1 MKCDMIYIMK
11 SKTRS
16 TRHSATSPRRISSD
30 SPARERRAEARASL
44 ARAREREELFGEAFD
59 FLSARDCLRVLVC
72 VGGMEAYAAGA
83 AGWMLDPRPWCK
95 PMSAFTLAVG
105 AGIIALAQ
113 TGVAMSLWAVARFL
127 FCFRRTARRPIYY
140 PQERRRRERL
150 AAERRKVRERFTA
163 SPRPTP
169 RELLA
174 QYARARES
182 EREALRFGSLMCDLE
197 AHCDNSLVRDADG
210 EIRGRNP
217 GVRGW
222 LREHCPAVAAHYSRA
237 MHYKALAEKFRQ
249 AAGAEDPVPAAW
261 LADGSGEAVRA
272 LLGGRARRELTV
284 RITKA
289 NGDRKGRRVSRA
301 FSVDG
306 DTLGAAWRKAGEIIA
321 EAEAE
326 TRRGTNS
333 AKAADAR
340 EGGRDVVARTRR
352 GTARGEEAGAKE
364 ARAGDEART
373 RCGTISRRGCVTRRG
388 CVARLEEALD
398 ERLAPEFAP
407 SGWRMSET
415 APPRTSLA

>member
-1 MKCDMIYIMK
+1 MRAAPRG
-11 SKTRS
+11 SRRAAPSAGRS
-16 TRHSATSPRRISSD
+16 A
-30 SPARERRAEARASL
+30 ARECRAEARASL
-44 ARAREREELFGEAFD
+44 ARAKEREELFGETFD
-59 FLSARDCLRVLVC
+59 FLSGRDCLRALLC

-83 AGWMLDPRPWCK
+83 AGWALDPRPWCK
-95 PMSAFTLAVG
+95 PVSALTLAVCAGVLALGQAG
-105 AGIIALAQ
+105 A
-113 TGVAMSLWAVARFL
+113 VMSLWAVARFL
-127 FCFRRTARRPIYY
+127 CCFRRRVRRPVYY
-140 PQERRRRERL
+140 PQERMRRERL

-163 SPRPTP
+163 SPCPTP
-169 RELLA
+169 EQLRE
-174 QYARARES
+174 QYGKARDS
-182 EREALRFGSLMCDLE
+182 VREALRFGSLMCDLE

-249 AAGAEDPVPAAW
+249 AAGAGDPVPAAW
-261 LADGSGEAVRA
+261 LADGSGEAVGA
-272 LLGGRARRELTV
+272 FLGGRGRRELTV

-289 NGDRKGRRVSRA
+289 NGDRRGLRVSRA

-306 DTLGAAWRKAGEIIA
+306 DALGAAWRKAGEIIA
-321 EAEAE
+321 EAE
-326 TRRGTNS
+326 TRTRCGTVY
-333 AKAADAR
+333 AKEVEAMEGEGDA
-340 EGGRDVVARTRR
+340 GARTRC
-352 GTARGEEAGAKE
+352 GAACDEKAGAKE
-364 ARAGDEART
+364 SKAGGKTRT
-373 RCGTISRRGCVTRRG
+373 RCGTISRRG

>member
-1 MKCDMIYIMK
+1 MK

-197 AHCDNSLVRDADG
+197 AHCDNSLVRNADG
-210 EIRGRNP
+210 EIVGRNP

-222 LREHCPAVAAHYSRA
+222 LRANCRELAAHYSRA

-249 AAGAEDPVPAAW
+249 AAGAADPVPAAW
-261 LADGSGEAVRA
+261 LADDAGEAVRGF
-272 LLGGRARRELTV
+272 LGRGRSRRLTV
-284 RITKA
+284 RIAKV
-289 NGDRKGRRVSRA
+289 NGDRRGRRVSRT
-301 FSVDG
+301 FEVDG
-306 DTLGAAWRKAGEIIA
+306 DGLEAAWRKARKILD
-321 EAEAE
+321 EAE
-326 TRRGTNS
+326 TR
-333 AKAADAR
+333 
-340 EGGRDVVARTRR
+340 TRR
-352 GTARGEEAGAKE
+352 GITMEKTELTLRFGQEG
-364 ARAGDEART
+364 GSRT
-373 RCGTISRRGCVTRRG
+373 RCGTVSGKRVEIEKKKNGTSARIRRGS
-388 CVARLEEALD
+388 VARLEEVLD

-407 SGWRMSET
+407 SGWMMADR
-415 APPRTSLA
+415 APPRARPREA